1 MGNGSFKKE
10 KGSKTWSAQFSYKDY
25 YGNTRRKHKRGF
37 ATKRKTCTQTCVIV
51 QLLLK
56 RI

>member
-1 MGNGSFKKE
+1 MGQGSFKQE

-37 ATKRKTCTQTCVIV
+37 ATKREAIQFRNEFV
-51 QLLLK
+51 LK
-56 RI
+56 